1 MRIFI
6 VLVCLSIVM
15 NSCSDNLLNSNNLSK
30 TLITDDTLKGK
41 VISSP
46 LAFPSAEGYG
56 AISVGGR
63 GGKIIYVTNLN
74 DSGPG
79 SFRDAVNQN
88 EPRIIIFNVG
98 GVIELEKDIDIKNPY
113 ITIAGQTALGDGI
126 CVKNAG
132 ILIRANDVII
142 RDICSRPGDSVKGSP
157 PDDRDAFKIIG
168 GYNIILD
175 HVSAS
180 WAIDEGIS
188 IWYSPYN
195 ITIQWSIISEN
206 LHNSLHPKG
215 KHSMGLLIGETT
227 KNISILHNIIAHNNQ
242 RNPLVKTGLFVS
254 IVNNIIYDWGDYGT
268 GARGYIDRTSGYIEK
283 PNSVN
288 IINNYYKLGPSTK
301 GTVFQFERLQDNS
314 IFIAG
319 NVGNVQLLIDYTNNK
334 EWYITNYP
342 YLSPLQLFSTDN
354 ILIYNTENH
363 YNSVLEKAGASIPKR
378 DDVDIRIVNDVIQG
392 TGSIIDSPSDVG
404 GYPLYEVGTPVID
417 SDKDGMPDYWEI
429 RYGLDLNNPV
439 DGNQDGNNDGYT
451 NVEEYLNELAGD

>member
-1 MRIFI
+1 MGNLKIAI
-6 VLVCLSIVM
+6 VLVCLFIGG
-15 NSCSDNLLNSNNLSK
+15 NACNSNYLK
-30 TLITDDTLKGK
+30 TLIVDNTLNEK

-56 AISVGGR
+56 AQAIGGR

-74 DSGPG
+74 DSGIG

-88 EPRIIIFNVG
+88 EPRIIVFSVG
-98 GVIELEKDIDIKNPY
+98 GIIELTKDIDIKIPY

-142 RDICSRPGDSVKGSP
+142 RNLCSRPGDSIEGSDP
-157 PDDRDAFKIIG
+157 NDRDAFKIIG

-227 KNISILHNIIAHNNQ
+227 KNISIHHNIIAHNNQ
-242 RNPLVKTGLFVS
+242 RSPLVKTGLFVD
-254 IVNNIIYDWGDYGT
+254 IVNNIVYNWGDYGT
-268 GARGYIDRTSGYIEK
+268 GARGFIGGTYGDIEK

-288 IINNYYKLGPSTK
+288 IINNYYKTGPSTK
-301 GTVFQFERLQDNS
+301 GNVFEFERLQDGS
-314 IFIAG
+314 IFIDG
-319 NVGNVQLLIDYTNNK
+319 NIGNAPLLIDYNNNK
-334 EWYITNYP
+334 EWYISNYP
-342 YLSPLQLFSTDN
+342 YLSAQQFFAINN
-354 ILIYNTENH
+354 INIHTASEFYSL
-363 YNSVLEKAGASIPKR
+363 VLEKAGVSVPKR
-378 DDVDIRIVNDVIQG
+378 SDIDARIVNDAIQG
-392 TGSIIDSPSDVG
+392 TGNIIDSPSDVG
-404 GYPLYEVGTPVID
+404 GYSLYETGVPLID
-417 SDKDGMPDYWEI
+417 SDMDGMPDFWEI
-429 RYGLDLNNPV
+429 GYGLDPNNPL
-439 DGNQDGNNDGYT
+439 DGNQDSNNDGYT
-451 NVEEYLNELAGD
+451 NIEEYLNELVGD